1 MPTKKKP
8 TWALKLEDLLRELNL
23 TQAGLAAQLDVSP
36 MTVSRWVRGTHRPT
50 AATYIRLAALA
61 EPPGD
66 TYFLEQAGLSGPNV
80 LRAQTPTT
88 PQSAQLKLS
97 SLRLIA
103 PRQLTSGTV
112 GSIADAVAIPILEK
126 PAVSNNSND
135 DGGVPPNLDSNRVAD
150 IFTVP
155 ARWCDNPGAMIGIA
169 NSGDSMAPLIPD
181 GAILFVD
188 TSRCRREQLN
198 RRIVLAT
205 HRDQGFKVAW
215 LQRIGVTDF
224 LFSENTLHSPTE
236 LSGKSHWNLLG
247 EVLWWISTAPRR

>member
-8 TWALKLEDLLRELNL
+8 TWAMKLEDLLRELNL

-80 LRAQTPTT
+80 LRAQAPTT
-88 PQSAQLKLS
+88 PQSAQVKLTS
-97 SLRLIA
+97 MRLVA
-103 PRQLTSGTV
+103 PRQLTSG
-112 GSIADAVAIPILEK
+112 SAASYADAVAIPILEK
-126 PAVSNNSND
+126 PATSTAAD
-135 DGGVPPNLDSNRVAD
+135 DVTSAPALDPNRAAD

-155 ARWCDNPGAMIGIA
+155 ARWCDDPGSMIGIA

-188 TSRCRREQLN
+188 TAHSRREQLN

-215 LQRIGVTDF
+215 LQRIGATDF
-224 LFSENTLHSPTE
+224 LFSENTLYPPTE

-247 EVLWWISTAPRR
+247 EVLWWISSAPKR